1 MARTFIAPSK
11 YIQGPGELANIG
23 NYVALYGKKAMVLIS
38 EGGKKRF
45 GEIVSN
51 SFQKCGV
58 EFQLIIFK
66 GECSQKEIE
75 RVVVEIKETNCD
87 CVVGIGGGKIF
98 DTAKAAAY
106 YTSLPVIICPTIAA
120 SDAPCSALSVIYTEE
135 GTVESYLFLKQNP
148 NLVLMDSEIIAK
160 SPVRLTV
167 SGMGDA
173 LATYFEARAS
183 YKHDGPNFA
192 NGKALHTGMAIPK
205 LCYEML
211 ISDGYKAKVALEAGA
226 LTDSVETIIEAN
238 TLLSGLGFESGGVA
252 AAHAVHNGFSR
263 LEECHHMYHGEKVA
277 LGVITQ
283 LVLENAPLKELKE
296 VLEFC
301 VSVGLPVTLA
311 QLGIVEPTKEKIM
324 MVAETACAETDTA
337 RNMPFEI
344 QPEMVASAIYAA
356 DAFGKIALKK
366 YLK

>member
-1 MARTFIAPSK
+1 M
-11 YIQGPGELANIG
+11 
-23 NYVALYGKKAMVLIS
+23 IS

-45 GEIVSN
+45 GEMVEE
-51 SFQKCGV
+51 SFVTESIGM
-58 EFQLIIFK
+58 ELLTFQ
-66 GECSQKEIE
+66 GECSQKEID
-75 RVVVEIKETNCD
+75 RVAEHIRKTNCD

-106 YTSLPVIICPTIAA
+106 YTNLPVIICPTIAA

-135 GTVESYLFLKQNP
+135 GTVESYLFLRQNP
-148 NLVLMDSEIIAK
+148 NMVLMDSAIIAK

-211 ISDGYKAKVALEAGA
+211 LSDGYKAKVALEAGA

-252 AAHAVHNGFSR
+252 AAHAVHNGFSQ
-263 LEECHHMYHGEKVA
+263 LEECHAMYHGEKVA
-277 LGVITQ
+277 VGVITQ
-283 LVLENAPLKELKE
+283 LVLENAPLEELEE

-301 VSVGLPVTLA
+301 VSVGLPVTLEEI
-311 QLGIVEPTKEKIM
+311 GIIDPTPEKM
-324 MVAETACAETDTA
+324 RLVAETACAETDTA

-344 QPEMVASAIYAA
+344 NSDMVVSAIYAA
-356 DAFGKIALKK
+356 DRFGKIALKK
-366 YLK
+366 YKK